1 MRWLARLFRPWH
13 EGSLGL
19 TFTTG
24 RKAETFRTM
33 TPSQGRERGEMKHL
47 NDQELMRIV
56 QSGDYSPASEIY
68 DRYSGR
74 IYNFAFRF
82 LKNSEA
88 AEDAT
93 QEVFVK
99 MLKHANQ
106 FHGDAKLSTWLFSIT
121 ANWCRDYLRKAD
133 NKSKESEDVLISLPA
148 PSELAPDRNLERR
161 ESERRVQRALQSL
174 TAEQR
179 EAILLSRYQGLSY
192 AEIAQIAGC
201 SEGAV
206 KTRVFRAMETL
217 KKILTGDASGGDRW
231 LNVVQ

>member
-1 MRWLARLFRPWH
+1 
-13 EGSLGL
+13 
-19 TFTTG
+19 
-24 RKAETFRTM
+24 M
-33 TPSQGRERGEMKHL
+33 TASDERNKREMTHL
-47 NDQELMRIV
+47 SDQELMRLV
-56 QSGDYSPASEIY
+56 QAGDVSPAAEIF
-68 DRYSGR
+68 DRYSSR
-74 IYNFAFRF
+74 IYNFAYRF
-82 LKNSEA
+82 LRNSEA

-133 NKSKESEDVLISLPA
+133 NKAKEAEEVLYSIPA

-161 ESERRVQRALQSL
+161 QDEQMIQKALAAL
-174 TAEQR
+174 TPEQR

-192 AEIAQIAGC
+192 AEIAQISGC

-217 KKILTGDASGGDRW
+217 KKALAGDVRGGDRC
-231 LNVVQ
+231 LNAIS

>member
-1 MRWLARLFRPWH
+1 MSA
-13 EGSLGL
+13 S
-19 TFTTG
+19 
-24 RKAETFRTM
+24 K
-33 TPSQGRERGEMKHL
+33 GRETGEMRHL
-47 NDQELMRIV
+47 SDQELMRIV

-82 LKNSEA
+82 LKNAEA

-133 NKSKESEDVLISLPA
+133 NKPKDSDDVLVTLPA
-148 PSELAPDRNLERR
+148 SMDTAPDRTLE
-161 ESERRVQRALQSL
+161 Q
-174 TAEQR
+174 
-179 EAILLSRYQGLSY
+179 
-192 AEIAQIAGC
+192 
-201 SEGAV
+201 
-206 KTRVFRAMETL
+206 
-217 KKILTGDASGGDRW
+217 
-231 LNVVQ
+231 

>member
-1 MRWLARLFRPWH
+1 
-13 EGSLGL
+13 
-19 TFTTG
+19 
-24 RKAETFRTM
+24 
-33 TPSQGRERGEMKHL
+33 MKHL
-47 NDQELMRIV
+47 SDQELMKLV
-56 QSGDYSPASEIY
+56 QDGDFSRAAEIF

-74 IYNFAFRF
+74 IYNFAYRF

-99 MLKHANQ
+99 MMKYAKQ

-121 ANWCRDYLRKAD
+121 ANLCRDYLRKAE
-133 NKSKESEDVLISLPA
+133 NKHKEGEETLLTLPA
-148 PSELAPDRNLERR
+148 NQSYSPERSLEMRQN
-161 ESERRVQRALQSL
+161 EERVQKALQSL
-174 TAEQR
+174 TPEQR

-217 KKILTGDASGGDRW
+217 KKLLSDPLSGEKKW
-231 LNVVQ
+231 LNVAQ

>member
-1 MRWLARLFRPWH
+1 M
-13 EGSLGL
+13 S
-19 TFTTG
+19 
-24 RKAETFRTM
+24 
-33 TPSQGRERGEMKHL
+33 PSKPKEKREMKSL
-47 NDQELMRIV
+47 SDQELMRLV
-56 QSGDYSPASEIY
+56 QAGDFSPASEIY
-68 DRYSGR
+68 DRYSSR
-74 IYNFAFRF
+74 IYNFAYRF
-82 LKNSEA
+82 LRNSEA

-121 ANWCRDYLRKAD
+121 ANWCRDYLRKSD
-133 NKSKESEDVLISLPA
+133 NKAKEAEDVLMTLPA

-161 ESERRVQRALQSL
+161 ENEQRIQKAL
-174 TAEQR
+174 TALTPEQR

-192 AEIAQIAGC
+192 AEIAQISGC

-217 KKILTGDASGGDRW
+217 KKALAGEARGGDRC
-231 LNVVQ
+231 LNAI

>member
-1 MRWLARLFRPWH
+1 MAASKGT
-13 EGSLGL
+13 E
-19 TFTTG
+19 
-24 RKAETFRTM
+24 A
-33 TPSQGRERGEMKHL
+33 GEMKHL
-47 NDQELMRIV
+47 SDQELMRIV
-56 QSGDYSPASEIY
+56 QAGDYSPASEIY
-68 DRYSGR
+68 ERYSAR

-99 MLKHANQ
+99 MMKYANQ
-106 FHGDAKLSTWLFSIT
+106 FQGDAKLSTWLFSIT

-133 NKSKESEDVLISLPA
+133 NKPKESEEVLVTLSSPNERS
-148 PSELAPDRNLERR
+148 PERNLEVK
-161 ESERRVQRALQSL
+161 EDEQRVQRALNAL
-174 TAEQR
+174 TPEQR

-217 KKILTGDASGGDRW
+217 KKALTAEASGGNQWSTVMR
-231 LNVVQ
+231 

>member
-1 MRWLARLFRPWH
+1 M
-13 EGSLGL
+13 G
-19 TFTTG
+19 
-24 RKAETFRTM
+24 
-33 TPSQGRERGEMKHL
+33 PSNSRDRREMKHL
-47 NDQELMRIV
+47 SDQELMRIV
-56 QSGDYSPASEIY
+56 QAGDFSPASEIY
-68 DRYSGR
+68 DRYSSR
-74 IYNFAFRF
+74 IYNFAYRF

-88 AEDAT
+88 AEDAA

-133 NKSKESEDVLISLPA
+133 NKAKEAEDVLITLPA
-148 PSELAPDRNLERR
+148 PNELSPERR
-161 ESERRVQRALQSL
+161 LEQREDEHRVQRALSAL
-174 TAEQR
+174 TPEQR

-192 AEIAQIAGC
+192 AEIAEIAGC

-217 KKILTGDASGGDRW
+217 KKALTAEASGGNRW
-231 LNVVQ
+231 STVMR

>member
-1 MRWLARLFRPWH
+1 MH
-13 EGSLGL
+13 
-19 TFTTG
+19 
-24 RKAETFRTM
+24 
-33 TPSQGRERGEMKHL
+33 PSKGRERGEMKHL

-88 AEDAT
+88 AEDAV

-133 NKSKESEDVLISLPA
+133 NKPKDSDEVLITLPA
-148 PSELAPDRNLERR
+148 STEYSPDRTLEQR
-161 ESERRVQRALQSL
+161 ENEQRVRKALGSL
-174 TAEQR
+174 TPEQR

-192 AEIAQIAGC
+192 AEIAQISGC

-217 KKILTGDASGGDRW
+217 KKALTGQGSGGDRC
-231 LNVVQ
+231 LNAIS

>member
-1 MRWLARLFRPWH
+1 
-13 EGSLGL
+13 
-19 TFTTG
+19 
-24 RKAETFRTM
+24 
-33 TPSQGRERGEMKHL
+33 MKHL
-47 NDQELMRIV
+47 SDQELMRIV
-56 QSGDYSPASEIY
+56 QAGDFSPASEIY

-82 LKNSEA
+82 LRNAEA
-88 AEDAT
+88 SEDAV

-121 ANWCRDYLRKAD
+121 ANWCRDYLRKSD
-133 NKSKESEDVLISLPA
+133 NKPKESDDVLVTLPS
-148 PSELAPDRNLERR
+148 PSELAPDRTLEQR
-161 ESERRVQRALQSL
+161 ENEKLVRKALEAL

-179 EAILLSRYQGLSY
+179 EAILLSRYHGLSY

-217 KKILTGDASGGDRW
+217 KKTLAGDARGGDRW
-231 LNVVQ
+231 LNAVQ

>member
-1 MRWLARLFRPWH
+1 
-13 EGSLGL
+13 
-19 TFTTG
+19 
-24 RKAETFRTM
+24 
-33 TPSQGRERGEMKHL
+33 MKHL
-47 NDQELMRIV
+47 SDQELMKLV
-56 QSGDYSPASEIY
+56 QAGDFSPASEIF

-74 IYNFAFRF
+74 IYNFALRF

-121 ANWCRDYLRKAD
+121 ANWCRDHLRKAD
-133 NKSKESEDVLISLPA
+133 NKSKESDDVLVTLPA
-148 PSELAPDRNLERR
+148 PLELGPERLLETRQN
-161 ESERRVQRALQSL
+161 EQRVQRALEAL
-174 TAEQR
+174 TPEQR

-217 KKILTGDASGGDRW
+217 KRVLTGETASGGDQC
-231 LNVVQ
+231 LTAL

>member
-1 MRWLARLFRPWH
+1 
-13 EGSLGL
+13 
-19 TFTTG
+19 
-24 RKAETFRTM
+24 
-33 TPSQGRERGEMKHL
+33 MKHL
-47 NDQELMRIV
+47 SDQELMRIV
-56 QSGDYSPASEIY
+56 QAGDFAPASEIY

-82 LKNSEA
+82 VKNAEA

-106 FHGDAKLSTWLFSIT
+106 FHGDAKLSTWLYSIT

-133 NKSKESEDVLISLPA
+133 NKPKDSDDVLVTLPSSTDS
-148 PSELAPDRNLERR
+148 PERTLEQR
-161 ESERRVQRALQSL
+161 ENEQLVRRALATL
-174 TAEQR
+174 TPEQR

-192 AEIAQIAGC
+192 AEIAQISGC

-217 KKILTGDASGGDRW
+217 KKALGGEGRGGNKRCLTAI
-231 LNVVQ
+231 

>member
-1 MRWLARLFRPWH
+1 MAASKGT
-13 EGSLGL
+13 E
-19 TFTTG
+19 TG
-24 RKAETFRTM
+24 D
-33 TPSQGRERGEMKHL
+33 MKHL
-47 NDQELMRIV
+47 SDQELMRIV
-56 QSGDYSPASEIY
+56 QAGDYSPASEIY

-82 LKNSEA
+82 LKNAEA
-88 AEDAT
+88 AEDAV

-99 MLKHANQ
+99 MLKYANQ

-133 NKSKESEDVLISLPA
+133 NKYKESEDVLVSLPA
-148 PSELAPDRNLERR
+148 PSELSPDRNLEKR
-161 ESERRVQRALQSL
+161 ENEQRVRRALEEL
-174 TAEQR
+174 TPEQR

-217 KKILTGDASGGDRW
+217 KRALAPSASGGDRC
-231 LNVVQ
+231 LTVVP

>member
-1 MRWLARLFRPWH
+1 
-13 EGSLGL
+13 
-19 TFTTG
+19 
-24 RKAETFRTM
+24 
-33 TPSQGRERGEMKHL
+33 MKHL

-56 QSGDYSPASEIY
+56 QAGDYSPASEIY

-82 LKNSEA
+82 LKNAEA
-88 AEDAT
+88 AEDAV

-99 MLKHANQ
+99 MMKHAHQ

-121 ANWCRDYLRKAD
+121 ANWCRDYLRKAE
-133 NKSKESEDVLISLPA
+133 NRSKESDDVLVELPT
-148 PSELAPDRNLERR
+148 PSEHAPDRRLEQR
-161 ESERRVQRALQSL
+161 ENETRIRKALQAL
-174 TAEQR
+174 TPEQR

-217 KKILTGDASGGDRW
+217 KKTLMGDAETGGDQW
-231 LNVVQ
+231 LNAVR

>member
-1 MRWLARLFRPWH
+1 
-13 EGSLGL
+13 
-19 TFTTG
+19 
-24 RKAETFRTM
+24 M

-47 NDQELMRIV
+47 NDQDLMRIV

-217 KKILTGDASGGDRW
+217 KKILTGDASGGDRC

>member
-1 MRWLARLFRPWH
+1 
-13 EGSLGL
+13 
-19 TFTTG
+19 
-24 RKAETFRTM
+24 
-33 TPSQGRERGEMKHL
+33 MKHL

-133 NKSKESEDVLISLPA
+133 NKSKESDDVLISLPA

-217 KKILTGDASGGDRW
+217 KKILTGDASGGDRC

>member
-1 MRWLARLFRPWH
+1 MN
-13 EGSLGL
+13 
-19 TFTTG
+19 
-24 RKAETFRTM
+24 
-33 TPSQGRERGEMKHL
+33 HL
-47 NDQELMRIV
+47 SDQELMRIV
-56 QSGDYSPASEIY
+56 QAGDFSPAAEIY
-68 DRYSGR
+68 DRYSSR

-82 LKNSEA
+82 LRNSEA

-121 ANWCRDYLRKAD
+121 ANWCRDYLRKSD
-133 NKSKESEDVLISLPA
+133 NKPKDSDDVLVTLPA
-148 PSELAPDRNLERR
+148 PPESSPERKLEQRENEVRIQNALAELTP
-161 ESERRVQRALQSL
+161 
-174 TAEQR
+174 EQR

-192 AEIAQIAGC
+192 AEIAQISGC

-217 KKILTGDASGGDRW
+217 KKVLTSEPRGGARC
-231 LNVVQ
+231 LNALP

>member
-1 MRWLARLFRPWH
+1 
-13 EGSLGL
+13 
-19 TFTTG
+19 
-24 RKAETFRTM
+24 
-33 TPSQGRERGEMKHL
+33 MKHL
-47 NDQELMRIV
+47 SDQELMRIV
-56 QSGDYSPASEIY
+56 QAGDHSPASEIY

-74 IYNFAFRF
+74 IYNFTLRF

-106 FHGDAKLSTWLFSIT
+106 FHGDAKLSTWLFSIA

-133 NKSKESEDVLISLPA
+133 NKSKESDDVLVTLPA
-148 PSELAPDRNLERR
+148 PLELGPDRNLERR
-161 ESERRVQRALQSL
+161 EDEQRVQRALATL
-174 TAEQR
+174 TPEQR

-217 KKILTGDASGGDRW
+217 KKALGGEASGGTRC
-231 LNVVQ
+231 LNAMS

>member
-1 MRWLARLFRPWH
+1 
-13 EGSLGL
+13 
-19 TFTTG
+19 
-24 RKAETFRTM
+24 
-33 TPSQGRERGEMKHL
+33 MKHL
-47 NDQELMRIV
+47 SDQELMRIV
-56 QSGDYSPASEIY
+56 QAGDYSPASEIY

-82 LKNSEA
+82 LKNAEA

-99 MLKHANQ
+99 MLRHANQ

-133 NKSKESEDVLISLPA
+133 NRNKESDDVLVSLPA
-148 PSELAPDRNLERR
+148 PSEHSPDRTLEQR
-161 ESERRVQRALQSL
+161 ENEQRVRRALATL

-217 KKILTGDASGGDRW
+217 KKTLAGEAGGGRDRC
-231 LNVVQ
+231 LNAVP

>member
-1 MRWLARLFRPWH
+1 MPPSKQR
-13 EGSLGL
+13 
-19 TFTTG
+19 
-24 RKAETFRTM
+24 ET
-33 TPSQGRERGEMKHL
+33 GEMNHL
-47 NDQELMRIV
+47 SDQELMRIV
-56 QSGDYSPASEIY
+56 QAGDLSPASEIY

-82 LKNSEA
+82 LKNAEA
-88 AEDAT
+88 AEDAV

-99 MLKHANQ
+99 MIRYANQ

-133 NKSKESEDVLISLPA
+133 NKSKETEDVLISLPA
-148 PSELAPDRNLERR
+148 PLEHGPDRVLEQR
-161 ESERRVQRALQSL
+161 EDQLRVQRALQAL
-174 TAEQR
+174 TPEQR

-217 KKILTGDASGGDRW
+217 KKALMNETRGGDRW
-231 LNVVQ
+231 LNAAQ

>member
-1 MRWLARLFRPWH
+1 
-13 EGSLGL
+13 
-19 TFTTG
+19 
-24 RKAETFRTM
+24 
-33 TPSQGRERGEMKHL
+33 MKHL
-47 NDQELMRIV
+47 SDQELMRIV
-56 QSGDYSPASEIY
+56 QGGDYSPASEIY

-82 LKNSEA
+82 LKNAEA

-99 MLKHANQ
+99 MLKYANQ

-133 NKSKESEDVLISLPA
+133 NKAKEAEDVLLTLPSHEES
-148 PSELAPDRNLERR
+148 PERR
-161 ESERRVQRALQSL
+161 LEQRENEIRIQRALQAL

-217 KKILTGDASGGDRW
+217 KKALTSEGRGGDRW
-231 LNVVQ
+231 LNAVR

>member
-1 MRWLARLFRPWH
+1 MSSSKSIEKR
-13 EGSLGL
+13 
-19 TFTTG
+19 
-24 RKAETFRTM
+24 
-33 TPSQGRERGEMKHL
+33 EMKSL
-47 NDQELMRIV
+47 SDQELMRLV
-56 QSGDYSPASEIY
+56 QAGDFSPASEIY
-68 DRYSGR
+68 DRYSSR
-74 IYNFAFRF
+74 IYNFAYRF
-82 LKNSEA
+82 LRNSEA

-133 NKSKESEDVLISLPA
+133 NKAKEAEDVLITLPA
-148 PSELAPDRNLERR
+148 PSELAPDRNLEQR
-161 ESERRVQRALQSL
+161 ENEQRIRKAL
-174 TAEQR
+174 TALTPEQR

-192 AEIAQIAGC
+192 AEIALIAGC

-217 KKILTGDASGGDRW
+217 KKALTSEARGGDRC
-231 LNVVQ
+231 LNAI

>member
-1 MRWLARLFRPWH
+1 MN
-13 EGSLGL
+13 
-19 TFTTG
+19 
-24 RKAETFRTM
+24 
-33 TPSQGRERGEMKHL
+33 HL
-47 NDQELMRIV
+47 SDQELMRIV
-56 QSGDYSPASEIY
+56 QAGDLSPASEIY

-82 LKNSEA
+82 LKNAEA
-88 AEDAT
+88 AEDAV

-99 MLKHANQ
+99 MIRHANQ

-133 NKSKESEDVLISLPA
+133 NKSKETEEVLISLPA
-148 PSELAPDRNLERR
+148 PLEHGPDRNLERR
-161 ESERRVQRALQSL
+161 ESEVRVQKALQAL
-174 TAEQR
+174 TPEQR

-217 KKILTGDASGGDRW
+217 KKALIADTRGGDRW

>member
-1 MRWLARLFRPWH
+1 MNSRCPLLRSPVRNLSSMQP
-13 EGSLGL
+13 SK
-19 TFTTG
+19 TTD
-24 RKAETFRTM
+24 RR
-33 TPSQGRERGEMKHL
+33 EMKHL
-47 NDQELMRIV
+47 SDQELMRIV
-56 QSGDYSPASEIY
+56 QAGDFSPASEIY
-68 DRYSGR
+68 DRYSSR
-74 IYNFAFRF
+74 IYNFAYRF

-133 NKSKESEDVLISLPA
+133 NKAKETEEVLISLPA
-148 PSELAPDRNLERR
+148 PLEHGPDRTLEQR
-161 ESERRVQRALQSL
+161 ENEVRVQRALQAL
-174 TAEQR
+174 TPEQR

-217 KKILTGDASGGDRW
+217 KKALTAEASGGTQWSTVMR
-231 LNVVQ
+231 

>member
-1 MRWLARLFRPWH
+1 
-13 EGSLGL
+13 
-19 TFTTG
+19 
-24 RKAETFRTM
+24 
-33 TPSQGRERGEMKHL
+33 MKHL
-47 NDQELMRIV
+47 NDQDLMRIV

-99 MLKHANQ
+99 MMKHANQ